1 MNRSIFLS
9 GPSGVGKSTLINKL
23 SDITGLSPIYEVTR
37 SGNLMNETF
46 ATRQSYFILE
56 YINRHINSKTANFIS
71 DRSIFDYIFWTAYK
85 GRVPELD
92 NWYNLLN
99 KFKDYGAWNKD
110 DIYIVVPPA
119 TRTAFIDTIYPCS
132 FQHNTFRN
140 NIYVLKF
147 NDIYGHPPSEDQFI
161 DFLYE
166 FAVDMHRFI
175 SKLALKL
182 DLTIINPVPSKAKA
196 FGWQDNTIIQLKNT
210 IKRLDESA
218 KTTIPKT

>member
-9 GPSGVGKSTLINKL
+9 GPSGVGKSTLIEQL
-23 SDITGLSPIYEVTR
+23 TEITGLKPVFEVTR
-37 SGNLMNETF
+37 SGNLMNESF
-46 ATRQSYFILE
+46 ATRQSFFILE
-56 YINRHINSKTANFIS
+56 YINRHINSKDSNFIS
-71 DRSIFDYIFWTAYK
+71 DRSIFDYIFWTAYQ

-99 KFKDYGAWNKD
+99 KFKDYGAWNKN
-110 DIYIVVPPA
+110 DIYIIVPPVS
-119 TRTAFIDTIYPCS
+119 RSMFIDCIYPNS

-161 DFLYE
+161 EFLYE
-166 FAVDMHRFI
+166 FSVDMHRFI

-182 DLTIINPVPSKAKA
+182 DLTIIDPVPSKDNA
-196 FGWQDNTIIQLKNT
+196 FGWQDNAIIQLKNI
-210 IKRLDESA
+210 IKRLDENG
-218 KTTIPKT
+218 